1 MAITI
6 SWCRLST
13 SCFLYSR
20 WSAESYACPRREAGS
35 MIDQATFPIYS
46 SYGSY
51 RSTIWW
57 HDDLAFSWSRKSEC
71 DALEVNWIL
80 YSSILRVEA
89 QTCSVALQFW
99 IPVTSSTVRKSCR
112 EAFTCI
118 HLRGWQKIPQNMKD
132 STSSTTMI
140 PNHLGWCAS
149 IFEEGVI
156 SFAILTC
163 FCPCQSSL

>member
-20 WSAESYACPRREAGS
+20 WFAEVLCLSQTWGRVYDWSGNIPHLQQLRQLPIHYLMTWRSRFLVESQKRVWCFGS
-35 MIDQATFPIYS
+35 ELNPLLEYTESGGPDMFRCIAVLD
-46 SYGSY
+46 
-51 RSTIWW
+51 
-57 HDDLAFSWSRKSEC
+57 SR
-71 DALEVNWIL
+71 DFLNG
-80 YSSILRVEA
+80 
-89 QTCSVALQFW
+89 
-99 IPVTSSTVRKSCR
+99 KSCR